1 MSTDQLGLM
10 SERPSPL
17 AQPTPESGAA
27 NGEASAAAEAQPT
40 FDQLGLTPDLLRTVA
55 AQGYTVPTPVQAQSI
70 PLVLAGRDLLAGA
83 QTGTGKTAAFVLPI
97 LQLLNANRPAPRV
110 LAHGERRPRGATLLP
125 IRCLVLTPTR
135 ELALQIEES
144 VRTYG
149 AERPI
154 FSTTIYGGVGF
165 DPQVRAIRTG
175 PEIVVATPGRLL
187 DHAGQ
192 GTIDLS
198 QVEIL
203 VLDEADRMLDMG
215 FIRDIRRI
223 IALIPARRQN
233 LLFSATF
240 SDEIQELSAGLLNDP
255 AHVQIAR
262 RNAPIELVRQV
273 VYPVD
278 RERKRELLSHLI
290 KTGRIDRA
298 LVFTRTKH
306 GANRLAEQLE
316 MDGIKAGAIH
326 GNKSQGQRVRAL
338 DDFKEGRVAVLVAT
352 EVASRGIDIDGLP
365 HVVNFE
371 MPMVAQDY
379 VHRIGRTG
387 RAGMEGD
394 AVSLVCIDENLLL
407 ADIET
412 LLRQRITREVIPG
425 FEVDRSIPREA
436 IRQRS
441 VGGGRQG
448 TPRPAP
454 RQPSRPARRPMFPE
468 PRPAVS
474 VEPRPQAPAGFRPA
488 NQNGFAPTRP
498 AAPAGPR
505 PMAPSGFRPAAS
517 SGPRQAAT
525 MEFRRPIPNDFR
537 PSTQNARPQSAP
549 SDFRQ
554 VAQGGP
560 RQPGGFR
567 RPTAGDFDQSPQSGP
582 RREPGG
588 FRPAAPGG
596 FRGSAP
602 TGFSNSGRPQ
612 SRYDSVPHYDSAPRE
627 GFAPRNDPQPRYDLA
642 QRHESPARPAQGPAG
657 RSYNGRPAQGPAGRT
672 YDRPGIS
679 AGRPAPSAGRPASGG
694 YRSGERGAPSASQP
708 DARIARRGGRQG

>member
-1 MSTDQLGLM
+1 MSTDQLGLV

-17 AQPTPESGAA
+17 AQLPPAPEAP
-27 NGEASAAAEAQPT
+27 EAPAS
-40 FDQLGLTPDLLRTVA
+40 FDQLGLTPELLRAVA

-97 LQLLNANRPAPRV
+97 LQLLNARRPAPRQ
-110 LAHGERRPRGATLLP
+110 LKYGERRPRGATGLP

-165 DPQVRAIRTG
+165 DPQVRALRTG

-198 QVEIL
+198 SVEIL

-223 IALIPARRQN
+223 IALIPSRRQN

-290 KTGRIDRA
+290 RSGRIDRA

-316 MDGIKAGAIH
+316 MDGIKANAIH

-371 MPMVAQDY
+371 LPMVAQDY

-394 AVSLVCIDENLLL
+394 AVSLVCIDENTLLL
-407 ADIET
+407 DIET
-412 LLRQRITREVIPG
+412 MLRQRITREVIPG

-454 RQPSRPARRPMFPE
+454 RQASRPARRPMFPE
-468 PRPAVS
+468 SRPAAS
-474 VEPRPQAPAGFRPA
+474 VEQRPQAP
-488 NQNGFAPTRP
+488 
-498 AAPAGPR
+498 
-505 PMAPSGFRPAAS
+505 SEFRPAAS

-537 PSTQNARPQSAP
+537 QSTPSARPQTAHG
-549 SDFRQ
+549 DFRQ

-560 RQPGGFR
+560 RQAAPGGFR
-567 RPTAGDFDQSPQSGP
+567 RPMPSDFSQAAPSGP
-582 RREPGG
+582 RQQ
-588 FRPAAPGG
+588 APGG
-596 FRGSAP
+596 FRQATPG
-602 TGFSNSGRPQ
+602 
-612 SRYDSVPHYDSAPRE
+612 
-627 GFAPRNDPQPRYDLA
+627 GFAPARRPQPRYDT
-642 QRHESPARPAQGPAG
+642 QPRYDSPA
-657 RSYNGRPAQGPAGRT
+657 RPAQGPAGRT

-679 AGRPAPSAGRPASGG
+679 AGRPTPSAGRPASGG
-694 YRSGERGAPSASQP
+694 YRSGERGAPSGSMP
-708 DARIARRGGRQG
+708 GERILRRGGRPA